1 MSNFSQNAELVAAI
15 TMQTSRQPRKDYVML
30 GVSILFTGASLISTV
45 QGARALLGD
54 TPWAWTL
61 GLGVQSVPFLLA
73 TGLAGRNLSRSLRA
87 TIGALCFSLS
97 IYASTAWFIPN
108 LGGASIELQARQIT
122 EDAHARFVAAVLAPL
137 KAEAQDADAK
147 VLRMEQ
153 RLAAEKAHGLEVAKA
168 GIGRAY
174 RRQEAELIDLRAKA
188 SVAAGRLADTE
199 QRVLYD
205 SAGLT
210 PNEILSK
217 DREAWQAA
225 PADVRRASVA
235 PTADAYLPAPEQSSA
250 LTRPLHGLLNRSPF
264 AAQAFFVAFLL
275 DLVGLLLGLGVPVR
289 PVRARYGIIRRVGYG
304 LAEIVRAL
312 FHVRAALEKVPRNP
326 QAPVPIA
333 VAEEEGQLVLAFE
346 NIVERLKKAA
356 GEFMWAVLSSMKSR
370 TNSLDVSTLT
380 QKFAQDPAKL
390 ESLSI
395 LLTALATPQLGWLKN
410 SDGGQWTSPSAEQ
423 FAALQSYLLKQRLVI
438 LHEQGAATSNPTP
451 GERRLLARIVQWLA
465 NLLSPPSGP
474 TSPT

>member
-1 MSNFSQNAELVAAI
+1 MSNLSQNTELVAAI

-61 GLGVQSVPFLLA
+61 GLGVQAVPFLLA
-73 TGLAGRNLSRSLRA
+73 TGLAGRNLSRSLKA

-122 EDAHARFVAAVLAPL
+122 EEAHARFVAAVLAPL
-137 KAEAQDADAK
+137 KSEAQDADAK

-153 RLAAEKAHGLEVAKA
+153 RLVAEKAHGLEVAKA

-174 RRQEAELIDLRAKA
+174 RRQKAELIDLRAKA

-275 DLVGLLLGLGVPVR
+275 DLVGLLVGLGVPVSPAR
-289 PVRARYGIIRRVGYG
+289 PRIGVIRRLGAAFTDIARAIEQSWETFLRG
-304 LAEIVRAL
+304 LHRPADPL
-312 FHVRAALEKVPRNP
+312 FVAAV
-326 QAPVPIA
+326 
-333 VAEEEGQLVLAFE
+333 EEEGQLSLALS
-346 NIVERLKKAA
+346 NIETILNHSIGDFLRTLLCA
-356 GEFMWAVLSSMKSR
+356 MKPESC
-370 TNSLDVSTLT
+370 SLDVAGLREEFKS
-380 QKFAQDPAKL
+380 DPAKAY
-390 ESLSI
+390 SLSI
-395 LLTALATPQLGWLKN
+395 ILTALATPELGWVE
-410 SDGGQWTSPSAEQ
+410 SGEDGAWTSPSRER
-423 FAALQSYLLKQRLVI
+423 FATLQTYLLKQRLII
-438 LHEQGAATSNPTP
+438 LHEQGAATSKPTP
-451 GERRLLARIVQWLA
+451 DERRLLVRILQWLA